1 MVKVVKALTT
11 LALALAILIAGST
24 RDVHAD
30 MDEAKKLFRKGEK
43 AFSAGKYRK
52 ALERYQEAYAEESL
66 AGFHF
71 NIAQCHRN
79 LGEYKKAA
87 AAFAAY
93 LDESDDPPNK
103 TQVEGTLEQLRI
115 LAKARR
121 DVRRRDYEGAR
132 KHYERALRIEPIA
145 PVHRDLARTFER
157 LGLYD
162 DALTAYRDYLEQQPE
177 AEDREDIDEAIER
190 LEKELSGGSVTTPE
204 TGATEKSRP
213 IYKKWWFWA
222 GIVGVA
228 AAGTA
233 AAIVLSD
240 SLPNSDLGNIG
251 FER

>member
-121 DVRRRDYEGAR
+121 DVPAPRTTRAPESTTSEPCESNRLHRCIGTLPAR
-132 KHYERALRIEPIA
+132 SRG
-145 PVHRDLARTFER
+145 LASTMT
-157 LGLYD
+157 L
-162 DALTAYRDYLEQQPE
+162 
-177 AEDREDIDEAIER
+177 
-190 LEKELSGGSVTTPE
+190 
-204 TGATEKSRP
+204 
-213 IYKKWWFWA
+213 
-222 GIVGVA
+222 
-228 AAGTA
+228 
-233 AAIVLSD
+233 
-240 SLPNSDLGNIG
+240 
-251 FER
+251 